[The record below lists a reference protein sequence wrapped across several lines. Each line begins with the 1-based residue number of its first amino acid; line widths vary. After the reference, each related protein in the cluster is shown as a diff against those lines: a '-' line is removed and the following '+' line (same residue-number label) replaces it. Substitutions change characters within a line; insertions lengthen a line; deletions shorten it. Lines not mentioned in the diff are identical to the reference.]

1 MKYSSSLFHAI
12 LAILAISREVTLKIE
27 SISRKITND
36 SENCQS
42 WSSSFSQMLKRE
54 ITLML
59 NSLPP
64 YPTSNTHPS
73 WCYAPGDGVGCWS
86 FWRSGRILGIW
97 QRRHEFDPF
106 CCLTWVQG
114 HSLLTWCQSILLEKL
129 PIFILI

>member
-1 MKYSSSLFHAI
+1 MKSHSRPIPII
-12 LAILAISREVTLKIE
+12 LAIQPE
-27 SISRKITND
+27 ITQK
-36 SENCQS
+36 ST
-42 WSSSFSQMLKRE
+42 SFSQKITKNRKNRHSLVLRFTQMIKRE
-54 ITLML
+54 ITLTL

>member
-1 MKYSSSLFHAI
+1 MKSHSRPIPII
-12 LAILAISREVTLKIE
+12 LAIQPE
-27 SISRKITND
+27 ITQK
-36 SENCQS
+36 ST
-42 WSSSFSQMLKRE
+42 SFSQKITKNRKNRHSLVLRFTQMIKRE
-54 ITLML
+54 ITLTL

-73 WCYAPGDGVGCWS
+73 WCYTPGYGVGCWS

>member
-1 MKYSSSLFHAI
+1 MKSHSRPIPII
-12 LAILAISREVTLKIE
+12 LAIQPE
-27 SISRKITND
+27 ITQK
-36 SENCQS
+36 ST
-42 WSSSFSQMLKRE
+42 SFSQKITKNRKNRHSLVLRFTQMIKRE
-54 ITLML
+54 ITLTL

-73 WCYAPGDGVGCWS
+73 WCYAPGGGVGCWS